1 MKGNLTNIK
10 QIAELFL
17 NQSGDEY
24 TKEDITEI
32 GSTILNLISPDLA
45 SGYEEELK
53 KAADILKLIDY
64 VKDKSSMYMTMV
76 EGI

>member
-45 SGYEEELK
+45 SEYEEEQK